1 MFRYILVEATGREAD
16 MAVFRTAVGLARIH
30 PAHLVFLHV
39 QPVVQKVALPV
50 VSAEF
55 GGGAGIAELVA
66 SLQQEAVA
74 RHDKAK
80 DTVHGFCARE
90 LIAMSSTPLD
100 ASPSAEWR
108 PETGEAAHWLAVHG
122 RVADLT
128 LLGRV
133 RKQDNVS
140 TDVID
145 AALME
150 TGRPLLIVPPRLPAQ
165 PGRTVAIAWKDTAE
179 AASAVAAAL
188 PLLRRAHR
196 VIILSVEEDA
206 RTDAAACERLRH
218 ALVWHNRAT
227 TVQRLAAANVEPVDV
242 LLNAATELGA
252 DLLVMGGYGHSRMR
266 EVVFG
271 GFTRRVLQSA
281 DLPVLMAH

>member
-1 MFRYILVEATGREAD
+1 MFRYILVEATGRETD
-16 MAVFRTAVGLARIH
+16 MPVFRTALGLARVH
-30 PAHLVFLHV
+30 AAHLAFLHV
-39 QPVVQKVALPV
+39 QPDLQKLAIPIA
-50 VSAEF
+50 SAES
-55 GGGAGIAELVA
+55 GAGAGVAELIA
-66 SLQQEAVA
+66 SLEQEALT

-80 DTVHGFCARE
+80 DAVRDFCAHE
-90 LIAMSSTPLD
+90 AITMSATPLD

-108 PETGEAAHWLAVHG
+108 VETGEAAYWLAVHG

-133 RKQDNVS
+133 REHGDVS
-140 TDVID
+140 TYVVDV
-145 AALME
+145 ALME
-150 TGRPLLIVPPRLPAQ
+150 TGRPLLIVPVQPPAQ
-165 PGRTVAIAWKDTAE
+165 IGQTVAIAWKDTAE
-179 AASAVAAAL
+179 ASSAVAAAL
-188 PLLRRAHR
+188 PLLHRAQR

-218 ALVWHNRAT
+218 VLLWHNRAT
-227 TVQRLAAANVEPVDV
+227 TVQCLAATGDEPVDI
-242 LLNAATELGA
+242 LLKAAAELGA

-271 GFTRRVLQSA
+271 GFTRRVLQAA